1 MLSLIFTGLGFVT
14 KLFGLADLAA
24 KLFDK
29 AEARKLGHVQQQ
41 NADLNATVK
50 ADAKAAASS
59 GQVAGETDA
68 EVRADLQKDFRP

>member
-14 KLFGLADLAA
+14 KLLGLADLAA

-29 AEARKLGHVQQQ
+29 AEARKAGMVQQQ
-41 NADLNATVK
+41 NAELRETVK
-50 ADAKAAASS
+50 ADAMAAATS
-59 GQVAGETDA
+59 GQVAGESDS

>member
-14 KLFGLADLAA
+14 KLLGLADLAA

-29 AEARKLGHVQQQ
+29 AEARRAGQVQQQ
-41 NADLNATVK
+41 NADLIATVK
-50 ADAKAAASS
+50 ADTKAAASS
-59 GQVAGETDA
+59 GQVAGESDA

>member
-14 KLFGLADLAA
+14 KLLGLADLAA

-29 AEARKLGHVQQQ
+29 AEARRDGMVQQQ
-41 NADLNATVK
+41 NAELRATVK
-50 ADAKAAASS
+50 TDAVAAATSA
-59 GQVAGETDA
+59 QVAGESDA

>member
-1 MLSLIFTGLGFVT
+1 MLSLIITGLGFVT
-14 KLFGLADLAA
+14 KLLGLTDLAA

-29 AEARKLGHVQQQ
+29 AETRRAGQVQQQ

-59 GQVAGETDA
+59 GQVAGESDA
-68 EVRADLQKDFRP
+68 QVRADLQKDFRP